1 MVIFTVIDRC
11 VGVVVFEVMM
21 WLEVTM
27 DDVRMS
33 AIMRRA
39 LMEVL
44 RGQQHQA

>member
-1 MVIFTVIDRC
+1 MM
-11 VGVVVFEVMM
+11 FEDVM

-27 DDVRMS
+27 DDIRMS

-44 RGQQHQA
+44 RRQQHQA